1 MIYGLRLKE
10 KDISGGWETLR
21 NTILYTDISD
31 CNKSEHLGTVSKT
44 WILVAQISKCKK
56 NSPSKRCTKDG
67 KKDVYNKKTV

>member
-10 KDISGGWETLR
+10 NDSSGGWEALR

-44 WILVAQISKCKK
+44 LMLVAQISKGKK
-56 NSPSKRCTKDG
+56 NLPF
-67 KKDVYNKKTV
+67 KKIH